1 MGHIRLGPLL
11 ATKRWREVIA
21 ALGGGDNVSE
31 IAGSAALAA
40 ESGLKIAAVD
50 PLVLYS
56 LSLLAEIPLAARGP
70 EFVQDLQALGLDIA
84 GAPSLVELTAALSK
98 AVDAKAFEIGERSDL
113 GEIGQMAAIES
124 VSRVVGAALPSLF
137 EPTAEDVRHAVG
149 RLASGNGFALL
160 ARCFFAELTERTL
173 NFYLSR
179 ALPDHVGPTARF
191 EDDAGRIRFSNDVAR
206 HCWEAAEIVETFSGG
221 WYGKTVYQEGG
232 LTPDKIK
239 GFSAFALQKVRRELK
254 VRRDA
259 GQ

>member
-11 ATKRWREVIA
+11 ATKRWRDVIA
-21 ALGGGDNVSE
+21 ALEGGGNVSE
-31 IAGSAALAA
+31 IAASATLAA
-40 ESGLKIAAVD
+40 EGGLKIAAVD

-56 LSLLAEIPLAARGP
+56 LSLLTEIPLAARGP
-70 EFVQDLQALGLDIA
+70 DYVRDLQALGLNVSS
-84 GAPSLVELTAALSK
+84 APSLIELTSALSQ
-98 AVDAKAFEIGERSDL
+98 AVDAKALKIGERSDL

-124 VSRVVGAALPSLF
+124 VNRIVGAALPSLF
-137 EPTAEDVRHAVG
+137 GPTAEDVRHAVG

-160 ARCFFAELTERTL
+160 ARCFFAQVTERTL

-179 ALPDHVGPTARF
+179 ALPDHVGPAARF
-191 EDDAGRIRFSNDVAR
+191 DDDAARVRFSNDIAR
-206 HCWEAAEIVETFSGG
+206 HCWEAAEIVEKFSGG
-221 WYGKTVYQEGG
+221 WYGKAVYQEGG

-239 GFSAFALQKVRRELK
+239 GFSAYALQKMRRELK